1 MLQETAIL
9 DDNISDE
16 ESALVSNG
24 FANGA
29 ISLKVL
35 RSKSGSGTTL
45 SKEDVSFL
53 VMFIIKNLINIKRR
67 LTNNRT
73 LRTVSNFR

>member
-45 SKEDVSFL
+45 SKEDASFL
-53 VMFIIKNLINIKRR
+53 VMFILKKLMIFKRR

-73 LRTVSNFR
+73 LRAVRKFR